1 MYIHIIVHFLQMFDR
16 FKEMLRKICE
26 GPYDNEIKPNLR
38 LLYLTRP
45 KMEKFAR
52 HMEAKIP
59 SKSFRFICFQ
69 IFQNLCVTLFFK
81 IHSAI

>member
-1 MYIHIIVHFLQMFDR
+1 MYYDSVMYIHIICHFLQMFDR

-59 SKSFRFICFQ
+59 SKSFRFIFFPNLSKLVCDF
-69 IFQNLCVTLFFK
+69 IF
-81 IHSAI
+81 